1 MHQRDVDT
9 VWLRR
14 YAVLVACST
23 LALVIAGGLVT
34 GNDAALSIPDW
45 PLNWGRLIPPLHAN
59 IRYEFAHRALALIV
73 TLLIGGLASRL
84 RTQLARAALGGVLVR
99 FVDPAPLAVMHAALA
114 QLLFG
119 ITVAIAVSPTTR
131 DRKGALAPALLV
143 TPIALFA
150 QTILGAAVRHR
161 IAGPLPHIVGGAI
174 ATIFVM
180 WAGLGTLMTN
190 PGGAKMRR
198 RAVALFAQ
206 TILGAAVRH
215 RIAGPLPHIVG
226 AAIATIFVMW
236 AGLGTLMTNPGDA
249 KMRRRATPLLGHT
262 FTQIALG
269 IAAYIARDAA
279 EGAPQ
284 PIPVVVWITVAHTAM
299 GSLVFG
305 SAIALAISG
314 QARKPALQMVTA

>member
-73 TLLIGGLASRL
+73 TLLIGGLAWRL
-84 RTQLARAALGGVLVR
+84 RTKLAWAALGTVLAQAALGGVLVR

-119 ITVAIAVSPTTR
+119 ITVAIAVSPTAR
-131 DRKGALAPALLV
+131 DRKGAVAPALLV

-150 QTILGAAVRHR
+150 QTVLGAAVRH
-161 IAGPLPHIVGGAI
+161 G
-174 ATIFVM
+174 
-180 WAGLGTLMTN
+180 
-190 PGGAKMRR
+190 
-198 RAVALFAQ
+198 
-206 TILGAAVRH
+206 
-215 RIAGPLPHIVG
+215 IAGPLPHIVG
-226 AAIATIFVMW
+226 ATIKTILVMW

-249 KMRRRATPLLGHT
+249 KMRRRAIALLGHT

>member
-161 IAGPLPHIVGGAI
+161 IAGPLPHIVG
-174 ATIFVM
+174 
-180 WAGLGTLMTN
+180 
-190 PGGAKMRR
+190 
-198 RAVALFAQ
+198 
-206 TILGAAVRH
+206 
-215 RIAGPLPHIVG
+215 

-249 KMRRRATPLLGHT
+249 KMRRRAIALLGHT

-269 IAAYIARDAA
+269 IAAYIARVSA
-279 EGAPQ
+279 EGPPQ